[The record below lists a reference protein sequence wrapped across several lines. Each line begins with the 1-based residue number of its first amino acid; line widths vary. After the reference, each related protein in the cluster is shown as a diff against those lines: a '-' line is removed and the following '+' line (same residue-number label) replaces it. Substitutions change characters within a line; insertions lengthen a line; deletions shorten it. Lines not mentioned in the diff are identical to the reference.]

1 MEPTMNTLD
10 NDPLHAAINAQLT
23 SIVASMAARPA
34 WYDAWLALG
43 PESTEQQRLDVYQAI
58 RDSGV
63 LPPEA
68 GFYLVSWQIDAI
80 TSQLAEEALRPMDD
94 ELAAI
99 QAAHGLG
106 EDEFWRP
113 GEAPEEYE
121 QLRLKYQDAW
131 DKLFAEQLKAHGEQA
146 MAELFQA
153 DPDAF
158 QQRSH
163 LGWRHFHGPDDP
175 EGWLNELGEAVAATM
190 TADSGMG
197 PLGFRYYE
205 DDGCWVVVVYPRP
218 VELVGGA
225 EDGEVV
231 SPGFSL
237 DLEELRSLFDRVD
250 ACCWQALALNYD
262 EGPHVS
268 IEGLYQ
274 GHEVFLQV
282 LACAP
287 NDEQPGAKMRI
298 E

>member
-23 SIVASMAARPA
+23 SIVASMATRPA

-68 GFYLVSWQIDAI
+68 GFYLVSWQIDAM
-80 TSQLAEEALRPMDD
+80 TSQLAEETLRPMDD

-99 QAAHGLG
+99 QVAHGLG

-131 DKLFAEQLKAHGEQA
+131 DRLFAEQLKAHGEQA

-158 QQRSH
+158 QQRSN
-163 LGWRHFHGPDDP
+163 LGWRHFHGTDNP
-175 EGWLNELGEAVAATM
+175 EIWLNELGDAVAETM

-205 DDGCWVVVVYPRP
+205 DDGCWVLLVYPRA
-218 VELVGGA
+218 VELIGGA
-225 EDGEVV
+225 DDGGVV
-231 SPGFSL
+231 APGFSL

-250 ACCWQALALNYD
+250 AYFWESLGLSD
-262 EGPHVS
+262 HEGPCVS
-268 IEGLYQ
+268 IEGVYQ
-274 GHEVFLQV
+274 DHEVFVQV
-282 LACAP
+282 LAYAP
-287 NDEQPGAKMRI
+287 DDEEPGLKLKT